1 MGEGR
6 KEKRERIAVNKGRL
20 LLLLKIEER
29 SGVGRI
35 YTLHLDDGY
44 THTIIHSVFVYFSVH
59 TKLTEGSWVQII
71 HSVYDHLRC
80 GLELS

>member
-6 KEKRERIAVNKGRL
+6 KEKRERIAVNKGR

-44 THTIIHSVFVYFSVH
+44 THTIIHSVSVYFSVH
-59 TKLTEGSWVQII
+59 TSGKAFCFE
-71 HSVYDHLRC
+71 
-80 GLELS
+80 LEIWSEQSQFY

>member
-6 KEKRERIAVNKGRL
+6 KEKRERIAVNKGR

-44 THTIIHSVFVYFSVH
+44 THTIIPCLLSVH
-59 TKLTEGSWVQII
+59 TYLTAGQHCNSSWMLIILPDTTIVGS
-71 HSVYDHLRC
+71 
-80 GLELS
+80 